1 MALQWLKDKSTKKL
15 KAVTFV
21 AAAGLLAIPS
31 LANAADE
38 TFNNVKVIPV
48 PNLFSFDISWWDPI
62 SDSMYLADRSNT
74 AIDVFPGPS
83 FLSAQYNG
91 NFKGIATTSSGAVNN
106 DLSGPNG
113 VLTFNNTTSGVNEIW
128 VGDGPQPQPGCAS
141 FLQTIGCSAVKVI
154 NANTGVLTH
163 TIITNG
169 AARAD
174 EGCSDPVDHLQL
186 WANDAEAD
194 FAFGVPFI
202 SFISTD
208 TYQVVKGV
216 QIPEATNGIE
226 QCKWDST
233 TGLFF
238 INLPEVNGPGNDTV
252 DGAVYVYD
260 KTGKLVAQ
268 YIIDIGNTHCAGP
281 QGMAVGPEPQL
292 LLGCNAPD
300 KNGQRNSVYINKH
313 TGQTLGIAWG
323 LGGADEVWFNPSDS
337 HYALTNTKV
346 ATHTLGIFDGT
357 GAEAVD
363 QILAIPTFTGPTGAV
378 SQHSVAISTSGGSPA
393 NAVFVPNFGAA
404 YIYQNSGNDSDD
416 IASPQLSN

>member
-1 MALQWLKDKSTKKL
+1 MALQWLKHKATKNL
-15 KAVTFV
+15 RAVTFV

-38 TFNNVKVIPV
+38 TFNNVKTIPV
-48 PNLFSFDISWWDPI
+48 PNLASFDISWWDPI
-62 SDSMYLADRSNT
+62 SASMYLADRSNT
-74 AIDVFPGPS
+74 AIDVFPGP
-83 FLSAQYNG
+83 FELAAQYNA
-91 NFKGIATTSSGAVNN
+91 NFVGTALTSTGTVNN

-113 VLTFNNTTSGVNEIW
+113 VLTFNNTVSGVNEIW
-128 VGDGPQPQPGCAS
+128 AGDGPAPHTGCPS
-141 FLQTIGCSAVKVI
+141 FLTKCSSVKVI
-154 NANTGVLTH
+154 NANTGALMQ
-163 TIITNG
+163 TILTNG

-174 EGCSDPVDHLQL
+174 ELCSDPVDHLVL
-186 WANDAEAD
+186 VANDAEAD
-194 FAFGVPFI
+194 FAFGTPFI

-226 QCKWDST
+226 QCKWDKT
-233 TGLFF
+233 TGFFF
-238 INLPEVNGPGNDTV
+238 INIPEINGPGNDTA
-252 DGAVYVYD
+252 DGATYVFD
-260 KTGKLVAQ
+260 HTGTLIAR

-300 KNGQRNSVYINKH
+300 KNGLRNSVYINKH

-337 HYALTNTKV
+337 HYALTDAKDP
-346 ATHTLGIFDGT
+346 THTLGIFDGT

-363 QILAIPTFTGPTGAV
+363 QILVLPTFGTV
-378 SQHSVAISTSGGSPA
+378 SQHSVAISTSGGFPS
-393 NAVFVPNFGAA
+393 NAVFVPNSGAV

-416 IASPQLSN
+416 VASPQLSN